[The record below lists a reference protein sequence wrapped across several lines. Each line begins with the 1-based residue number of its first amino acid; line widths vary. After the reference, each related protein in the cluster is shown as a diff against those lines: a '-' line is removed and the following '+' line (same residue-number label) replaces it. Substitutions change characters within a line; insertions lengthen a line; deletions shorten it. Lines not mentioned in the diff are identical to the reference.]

1 MFCIYRFSD
10 TKLWSL
16 FQTPRPLVYSRN
28 ILEIPQISISLR
40 YCYKIFSS
48 RKKKE
53 YKRYFSYIIKLLEV
67 AHANPQDSS
76 LLTITA
82 IVRHKYYQAI
92 ASNIYSTLAFKASL
106 IHGMANNSVLLLG
119 CIDGDHSVMREKF
132 RSTMPSRPSG
142 IRARDG
148 TSSKARFYIPT
159 CRMMVM

>member
-1 MFCIYRFSD
+1 MFCIYRFSN

-16 FQTPRPLVYSRN
+16 FQTSRPLVYSIN
-28 ILEIPQISISLR
+28 ILEISQISISLR
-40 YCYKIFSS
+40 YCYKIFSN

-106 IHGMANNSVLLLG
+106 IHGMANNSVLG

-132 RSTMPSRPSG
+132 RSTMPSKPSR
-142 IRARDG
+142 IRTRDG

-159 CRMMVM
+159 CRIMVM